1 MCTVSGGSYVGAL
14 SCFWG
19 CVSQCFIFKV
29 HAGVLCGY
37 SSTYVCVCVCVL
49 VFFCLCAHVSMESCV
64 WVPPSVCHFGVWPV
78 GSAVQRFLSVKLM
91 N

>member
-37 SSTYVCVCVCVL
+37 SSTYVCVCVCVCLFFFACVPMSLWKAVFGCRPVFATLGSGLL
-49 VFFCLCAHVSMESCV
+49 VLQC
-64 WVPPSVCHFGVWPV
+64 
-78 GSAVQRFLSVKLM
+78 SAF
-91 N
+91 